1 MSAGLQSYAIVQW
14 PTGYSN
20 IVINV
25 AHIGIPEDS
34 GSRSQTTYR
43 NKYLID
49 SCIFVDRH
57 ILTRSFNKKYSYLYP
72 SMLSY
77 SLLLINTVETL
88 REKPV
93 IFTNLYPIQTCY
105 IHQPILFYKPVMPTN
120 QYQALRGISV
130 SKLPVTVFER
140 KT

>member
-1 MSAGLQSYAIVQW
+1 MTLSLLYRPEIWYTHPFSIYYTFQEICKSRVLDQW

-88 REKPV
+88 RVKPV

-105 IHQPILFYKPVMPTN
+105 IH
-120 QYQALRGISV
+120 
-130 SKLPVTVFER
+130 
-140 KT
+140 